1 MTAAVAWRAPVPSD
15 ILPLLG
21 AVVIGGTAAGFL
33 AATPLLFITTPI
45 VAAGLAAA
53 AAVLARRTPEWS
65 RAAEQVLAQLPD
77 GQARILLLDLLRRA
91 AAVPLAAQAG
101 PLVSAACEA
110 ARQLHGLELHLDA
123 FAAQQN
129 RLPDHSPR
137 WRDAFERCKRGRDLL
152 TQRLQ
157 EASLALS
164 RWQAAQGIGVGESLG
179 VLARELNEESRYQQ
193 EAAREVEALLA

>member
-53 AAVLARRTPEWS
+53 AAVLACRTPEWS
-65 RAAEQVLAQLPD
+65 RAAEPVLAQLPD

>member
-1 MTAAVAWRAPVPSD
+1 MTALAAWRAPVPSD
-15 ILPLLG
+15 MLPLLG

-53 AAVLARRTPEWS
+53 AVLARRTPERS

-193 EAAREVEALLA
+193 EAAHEVEALLA

>member
-1 MTAAVAWRAPVPSD
+1 M
-15 ILPLLG
+15 
-21 AVVIGGTAAGFL
+21 
-33 AATPLLFITTPI
+33 LFITTPI

-65 RAAEQVLAQLPD
+65 RAAEQVFAQLPD
-77 GQARILLLDLLRRA
+77 GRARILLLDLLRRA

-129 RLPDHSPR
+129 RLPDHSSR

-193 EAAREVEALLA
+193 EAAHEVEALLA